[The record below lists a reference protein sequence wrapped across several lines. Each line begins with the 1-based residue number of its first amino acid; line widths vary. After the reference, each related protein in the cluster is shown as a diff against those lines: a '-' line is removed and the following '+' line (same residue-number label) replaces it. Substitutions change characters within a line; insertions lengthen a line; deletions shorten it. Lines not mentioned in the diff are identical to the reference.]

1 MKNISTQQQ
10 LSELIDS
17 LPKEISPKNDL
28 WQDIDAQIRAKKNAE
43 KIVAANTNNNTNQH
57 SWRNLAIAASVGFI
71 MVLGWMLSMPSAQ
84 NPTLKPVTVSN
95 ALTNQS
101 TEDLVALVDQIAATH
116 QQQLTA
122 FNDNKYTVGM
132 QLNDQSNPFSKG
144 YTELQLASKEIQKA
158 LKNDPNN
165 KQVWDLWLWVMKREI
180 ELLQQQQR
188 TPNNTNQSTQG
199 NTI

>member
-1 MKNISTQQQ
+1 MKNINTQQQ
-10 LSELIDS
+10 KLSELIDS

-28 WQDIDAQIRAKKNAE
+28 WQNIDDQISAQTSSEPNLNKHA
-43 KIVAANTNNNTNQH
+43 NQH
-57 SWRNLAIAASVGFI
+57 GWRNLAIAASVGFV
-71 MVLGWMLSMPSAQ
+71 MVLGWMLSTGSAQ
-84 NPTLKPVTVSN
+84 NPTLAPVTAAMN
-95 ALTNQS
+95 DTLTNRS

-116 QQQLTA
+116 QQQINT
-122 FNDNKYTVGM
+122 FDDNKYTVGM
-132 QLNDQSNPFSKG
+132 QLNDLSNPFSKG

-188 TPNNTNQSTQG
+188 TPNNTTPSTQG